1 MIDSCDQVGKD
12 IASKSYAETNGEWKN
27 FNSFEQRDQKFR
39 SKEVLKD
46 EINNIAMRIVK
57 AREAQMS
64 MTYHPDLTSGSFKV
78 PDVE

>member
-1 MIDSCDQVGKD
+1 MIDSCDQVGKNV
-12 IASKSYAETNGEWKN
+12 ASKSYAETNGEWKN

-64 MTYHPDLTSGSFKV
+64 MTYHQDLTSGSFKV